1 MIYMKFLLQIVVLLF
16 LLQALAATADAQALH
31 CRIGDLHLESGQIL
45 KNCKIVYRVYGKLN
59 TDSSNVVI
67 YPTWFGG
74 QTAHIGR
81 VVGPGKIV
89 DTTQYFV
96 ISVAALGNGESTSPS
111 NSRIQSGNSFPQITI
126 RDMVHAE
133 YKMLQKRFRF
143 KHIHALIG
151 GSMGSMQALEWAVQ
165 YPDFMDK
172 VVAYVAT
179 PKLASADMLLMR
191 IQEQI
196 IQMAGADTSTAWAN
210 LSALTRYMAWTPD
223 YVTRYTRAEEVDS
236 LWQIWRKAKHTPFTL
251 QNYLIQ
257 LRAMQQH
264 DIFKPFGDSMA
275 ETAKHMHA
283 RVLFILS
290 QTDHLLNPL
299 PAQRFAKFIG
309 AKVVMLNGNCG
320 HLEPGCQMERVSRAI
335 TEFLKK
341 KFR

>member
-1 MIYMKFLLQIVVLLF
+1 MKFLLQKVVLFF
-16 LLQALAATADAQALH
+16 LLLSVAFAADTRALH
-31 CRIGDLHLESGQIL
+31 CRIGDLPLESGQLL
-45 KNCKIVYRVYGKLN
+45 KNCKIVYRMYGKLN
-59 TDSSNVVI
+59 TDSSNVVV

-96 ISVAALGNGESTSPS
+96 IAVAAPGNGESTSPS
-111 NSRIQSGNSFPQITI
+111 NSRIQPGNSFPQITI

-143 KHIHALIG
+143 KHIHALVG

-172 VVAYVAT
+172 IVAYVAT
-179 PKLASADMLLMR
+179 PKLASADLLLMR

-196 IQMAGADTSTAWAN
+196 IQTAEADTSTAWAN

-223 YVTRYTRAEEVDS
+223 YVTRHTRPGALDS
-236 LWQIWRKAKHTPFTL
+236 LWQVWKQAKHTPFTL

-257 LRAMQQH
+257 LRAMQEH
-264 DIFKPFGDSMA
+264 DIFKPFNGSMA
-275 ETAKHMHA
+275 ETAKHVHA
-283 RVLFILS
+283 RILFILS
-290 QTDHLLNPL
+290 ETDHLLNPR
-299 PAQRFAKFIG
+299 PAQRFAKFID
-309 AKVVMLNGNCG
+309 ASVLMLKGNCG
-320 HLEPGCQMERVSRAI
+320 HLEPGCQMKKVSKTIR
-335 TEFLKK
+335 EFLSKTVN
-341 KFR
+341 